1 MVPVAPVT
9 DDAARLAAVLTEQ
22 YASGPATLT
31 AARHGLNPVFL
42 VARQR
47 GPAWVVRAGRNL
59 PRFAQTI
66 LFLEERGYPAPRLV
80 RTADGPDLATDGDR
94 AVLVMTLIEGAAP
107 PLTAEA
113 MELVGEALGRLHAIG
128 PVPPGAKPCGMLPR
142 GEIAAGRSWLEAVRD
157 VVPPAHRAHF
167 DALWHA
173 CETIDYCEDL
183 PTVFLHGDAHYNNT
197 ILTPSGEVVYVDYDS
212 AGPGPAV
219 IDLGFLLVNADGGPI
234 VSSPKPSDPARV
246 EATLRGYCRHRL
258 PSEAE
263 LTRLVHAIRF
273 RPLMWACA
281 TFAREVERGAAPSE
295 WPLHRLE
302 MSDALAAQAS
312 DLIRAQPPP

>member
-1 MVPVAPVT
+1 MTAST

-22 YASGPATLT
+22 YASGPVTLT

-42 VARQR
+42 VARER
-47 GPAWVVRAGRNL
+47 APGWVVRAGRNL

-80 RTADGPDLATDGDR
+80 PTADGAHLATDGDR
-94 AVLVMTLIEGAAP
+94 AVLVMTLVKGATP
-107 PLTAEA
+107 PLTPET
-113 MELVGEALGRLHAIG
+113 MERVGEALGRLHTIA
-128 PVPPGAKPCGMLPR
+128 PLPPGAKPCGMLPR
-142 GEIAAGRSWLEAVRD
+142 GEIAAARAWLEAVRD

-167 DALWHA
+167 DALRHA

-197 ILTPSGEVVYVDYDS
+197 ILTPSGDVVYVDYDS

-234 VSSPKPSDPARV
+234 VSSPEPSDPARV
-246 EATLRGYCRHRL
+246 EATIRGYRRHRT
-258 PSEAE
+258 PSDAE
-263 LTRLVHAIRF
+263 LSRLADAIRF
-273 RPLMWACA
+273 RPLVLACA
-281 TFAREVERGAAPSE
+281 DFKRALQHGRAPER
-295 WPLHRLE
+295 WPLERVRAADELA
-302 MSDALAAQAS
+302 DRAIAAL
-312 DLIRAQPPP
+312 RARPPL

>member
-1 MVPVAPVT
+1 M
-9 DDAARLAAVLTEQ
+9 DDAARLAAILTEQ
-22 YASGPATLT
+22 YASGPVTLT

-42 VARQR
+42 VERAAA
-47 GPAWVVRAGRNL
+47 PTWVVRAGRNL

-66 LFLEERGYPAPRLV
+66 LFLEQRGYPAPRLV
-80 RTADGPDLATDGDR
+80 RTEDGSDLASDGDR

-113 MELVGEALGRLHAIG
+113 MEQVGAALGRLHTIG
-128 PVPPGAKPCGMLPR
+128 PLPLGAKPCGMLPR
-142 GEIAAGRSWLEAVRD
+142 GEIAAGVSWLEQVRHL
-157 VVPPAHRAHF
+157 VPEAHRPHF

-219 IDLGFLLVNADGGPI
+219 IDLGFLLVNADGAPI
-234 VSSPKPSDPARV
+234 VSPPEPSDPARV
-246 EATLRGYCRHRL
+246 EATIRGYCRHRT
-258 PSEAE
+258 PSDTE
-263 LTRLVHAIRF
+263 LSHLADAIRF
-273 RPLMWACA
+273 RPLVFACA
-281 TFAREVERGAAPSE
+281 NFKSALKHGRTPER
-295 WPLHRLE
+295 WPLER
-302 MSDALAAQAS
+302 
-312 DLIRAQPPP
+312 IRAADELAERAIAAIRAGPPL